1 MDIQEISDRLEIEQL
16 IVRYTV
22 AIDRKDWDLLDT
34 VFTTDA
40 FLDYS
45 SSGGTAAQGPYPA
58 MKAWLQNALAMFP
71 MTQHLVGKSLVD
83 LDSEGNTAHCTT
95 LFHNPMG
102 VPTDSEGF
110 FDAAGTSQHIFTVGG
125 WYRDTCVR
133 TPEGWKISRKAEDQ
147 GHMTGGFPPFRSA

>member
-1 MDIQEISDRLEIEQL
+1 MDIQEISDRMEIEQL

-45 SSGGTAAQGPYPA
+45 SSGGPAAKGSYPA

-83 LDSEGNTAHCTT
+83 LDSGGDTAHCTT

-110 FDAAGTSQHIFTVGG
+110 FEAAGTSQHIFTVGG

-147 GHMTGGFPPFRSA
+147 GHMTGGFPPLRS